1 MMDKSVNFR
10 QYSSFTI
17 VRFKLTVHEKV
28 GKQMGFNEEIY
39 QNYQL
44 DLAPQRVVIKN
55 AMDWEERC
63 NALSDYLDSNVD
75 KLSSKE
81 YQDLRT
87 IADQLLNV
95 KPELIQIDK

>member
-1 MMDKSVNFR
+1 
-10 QYSSFTI
+10 
-17 VRFKLTVHEKV
+17 
-28 GKQMGFNEEIY
+28 MGFNEEVY

-44 DLAPQRVVIKN
+44 DLAAQRVVIKN
-55 AMDWEERC
+55 AMNWEERC

-87 IADQLLNV
+87 ISDQHLNC
-95 KPELIQIDK
+95 KPG

>member
-1 MMDKSVNFR
+1 
-10 QYSSFTI
+10 
-17 VRFKLTVHEKV
+17 
-28 GKQMGFNEEIY
+28 MGFNEEIY

-87 IADQLLNV
+87 IADQLLNF